1 LTATTVVEFSATAP
15 TKANETFANG
25 RLRSSDQVGRIELRG
40 IDYIPHSE
48 RHGRPRELFA
58 VWAASNV
65 TYLYIVIG
73 GALVLLGLDAW
84 QALAVVLAGNAFWA
98 LVGLLAISGPVSGT
112 PSEVVTRAI
121 YGIRANRLYNAWLE
135 WGVGVA
141 YEAINLSIGALA
153 AFALIDRLGVH
164 AGTATRVV
172 IVLGTALIAFTISL
186 YGHATIVRLSRWF
199 AAALLCSCAILAF
212 YVLQHTNLDYSAP
225 AGTQVHGTKLWAAI
239 SIGFSL
245 VASAPLSWN
254 TGADYSR
261 YLPADASKRAVA
273 LWTAAGGLLPAILLS
288 GLGVLAG
295 TAVDMT
301 DPQTSLR
308 AIVPNWFYLLW
319 LLTIFAGSITGNALT
334 AYSSGLSLQAVG
346 IAWKRA
352 TTIVFDAGIAI
363 GLACYA
369 LFVSNF
375 LSTLNDILALS
386 VAFLGPAL
394 AIYGTDIIMRH
405 NRYDGLEL
413 HDETPAGPCW
423 YQHGINWPGVG
434 ALMIGSGVA
443 LLCVN
448 TALLVGPIS
457 DTLAGADISAV
468 VGPIIATVV
477 YAAATRHQWRRMR
490 LSGARP

>member
-1 LTATTVVEFSATAP
+1 
-15 TKANETFANG
+15 
-25 RLRSSDQVGRIELRG
+25 
-40 IDYIPHSE
+40 
-48 RHGRPRELFA
+48 
-58 VWAASNV
+58 
-65 TYLYIVIG
+65 
-73 GALVLLGLDAW
+73 
-84 QALAVVLAGNAFWA
+84 
-98 LVGLLAISGPVSGT
+98 
-112 PSEVVTRAI
+112 
-121 YGIRANRLYNAWLE
+121 
-135 WGVGVA
+135 
-141 YEAINLSIGALA
+141 
-153 AFALIDRLGVH
+153 
-164 AGTATRVV
+164 
-172 IVLGTALIAFTISL
+172 
-186 YGHATIVRLSRWF
+186 
-199 AAALLCSCAILAF
+199 
-212 YVLQHTNLDYSAP
+212 
-225 AGTQVHGTKLWAAI
+225 
-239 SIGFSL
+239 
-245 VASAPLSWN
+245 
-254 TGADYSR
+254 
-261 YLPADASKRAVA
+261 LPADSSKRAVA
-273 LWTAAGGLLPAILLS
+273 LWTATGGLLPAILLS

-346 IAWKRA
+346 LAWKRT
-352 TTIVFDAGIAI
+352 TTIVFDAAIAI

-405 NRYDGLEL
+405 NRYAGLEL

-423 YQHGINWPGVG
+423 YRHGINWPGVG

-477 YAAATRHQWRRMR
+477 YAAATRHQWRRRR
-490 LSGARP
+490 LSSARL